1 MASINTRRDKNGN
14 LTFLIRVYR
23 GYDSS
28 GKRLKP
34 YTLTYTPEPGW
45 SEKGRYEKQTSELC
59 SLSRNVRTV
68 LQATQLGLK

>member
-1 MASINTRRDKNGN
+1 MASINARRDKDGN
-14 LTFLIRVYR
+14 LSFLIRVYR

-45 SEKGRYEKQTSELC
+45 SEKR
-59 SLSRNVRTV
+59 
-68 LQATQLGLK
+68 AI

>member
-1 MASINTRRDKNGN
+1 MASINTRRDKDGN
-14 LTFLIRVYR
+14 LSFLIRVYR

-45 SEKGRYEKQTSELC
+45 SEKKAIREANKRAVQFEQEC
-59 SLSRNVRTV
+59 ENV
-68 LQATQLGLK
+68 LQATQPGLK